1 MSFST
6 MRRISGK
13 TQTVW
18 LSPDDLD
25 QLLDALDSLH
35 QPLRSQDMHDE
46 LRHRLSVAYDESQR

>member
-1 MSFST
+1 MACST
-6 MRRISGK
+6 IRRISGK

-46 LRHRLSVAYDESQR
+46 LRHRLSVAYDESQA